1 MSSITILGAGAWG
14 TALAQSLARAG
25 QAISMW
31 CHESE
36 VALSINA
43 ERRNHL
49 FLAGIEINPS
59 ITATSRMEAL
69 TPAEIVILA
78 APAQFLRQ
86 VLRAYRQVAHR
97 PRVYVCVA
105 KGIERDTG
113 ALMSDVLSQEAPD
126 VQIAVLSG
134 PSFAADVARG
144 LPTAVTLACADA
156 DCARDTAKAL
166 QTPNLR
172 PYITTDVIGA
182 EIGGAVKN
190 VLAIACGIVVGKQ
203 LGASAHAA
211 LVARGY
217 AEMKRFAVALGARA
231 ETMAGMSG
239 LGDLVLT
246 CSHAQSRNMSFGIA
260 LGEGRKPADVL
271 AERRVV
277 TEGAATASILAR
289 LARERSV
296 EMPIT
301 AAVDAII
308 AERISVDEAIAD
320 LLARPIKF
328 EAM

>member
-14 TALAQSLARAG
+14 TALAQSLACAG

-31 CHESE
+31 CHESD
-36 VALSINA
+36 VAVSINA

-49 FLAGIEINPS
+49 FLGEIEIDPLV
-59 ITATSRMEAL
+59 TATTRMEAVS
-69 TPAEIVILA
+69 PNDIVILA
-78 APAQFLRQ
+78 APAQFMRA
-86 VLRAYRQVAHR
+86 VLRAHRAVGHR

-172 PYITTDVIGA
+172 PYISTDVIGA

-190 VLAIACGIVVGKQ
+190 VLAIACGIVVGRQ

-260 LGEGRKPADVL
+260 LGEGRNPAEIL

-277 TEGAATASILAR
+277 TEGAATAPILAR
-289 LARERSV
+289 LAHEKSV

-301 AAVDAII
+301 AAVDTII
-308 AERISVDEAIAD
+308 SQRVSVDSAISD
-320 LLARPIKF
+320 LLSRPIKY
-328 EAM
+328 EAI